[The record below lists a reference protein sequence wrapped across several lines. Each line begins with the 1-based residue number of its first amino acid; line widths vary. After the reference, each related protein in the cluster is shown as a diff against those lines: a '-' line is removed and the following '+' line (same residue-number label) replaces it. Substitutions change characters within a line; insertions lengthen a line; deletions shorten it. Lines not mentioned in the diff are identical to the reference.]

1 METRQM
7 TPFFPST
14 FSTTVTFVF
23 VFENSPNS
31 FSRGR
36 PFGPFWS
43 IKYLNFG
50 QKLPIRTTHHTF
62 SESKHAEVTKNQYY
76 ALSPV
81 GSQKKVSAHGLL
93 SSCYEVTKYFE
104 KYSCFKCLFTD
115 NFLFKQSSL

>member
-81 GSQKKVSAHGLL
+81 GSQKKRYQLMDYYQAATKLQNILRNILASNVYLL
-93 SSCYEVTKYFE
+93 IT
-104 KYSCFKCLFTD
+104 
-115 NFLFKQSSL
+115 